1 MGTSAGSRTVTAHF
15 ATGFAIELD
24 VDGLEILLVEL
35 CARRLSGDAEN
46 RDRVGR
52 GGVKPSDHVGSGGA

>member
-24 VDGLEILLVEL
+24 VDGLEVFLVEF
-35 CARRLSGDAEN
+35 CSRGLSGDAEDG
-46 RDRVGR
+46 DRVCR
-52 GGVKPSDHVGSGGA
+52 GGVEPGDHVGSGGP